1 MPNTDISEESHSR
14 SESPS
19 HARSSSEKGEVETL
33 TSLLTKL
40 NLERYIQLF
49 EKHKWDLRDA
59 LNADPTEL
67 EEALPKGPFLK
78 LTNALNKIKQQL
90 EYYDLFEP
98 QIQQL
103 HTEIEKLLNN
113 NTEFDEDTKTIIST
127 DMDQLSQLAKKSK
140 ETRLRLASNGTIA
153 TSIKL
158 LNIFNTENIV
168 VYALAFLEAMA
179 KEAMHRSAIF
189 KLDGIK
195 PILNL
200 LVNEK
205 SNNIF
210 CFSLKALR
218 RIIIHGPALIEV
230 QEASIVKKLVNII
243 QTSGQNE
250 VVAPALDVLVQLTI
264 YNDKIQ
270 EILCKSDLIDQVAG
284 FMKNA
289 KDLKIQAK
297 STALIGA
304 IVSVPNTRPEKKN
317 EWQTVIRS
325 KINIE
330 QLTQTLS
337 SDIENDNLQAASLRT
352 IDYLSMNKLVIQEEF
367 YKYGV
372 IEKIAALLHRG
383 SNVVKEASALAL
395 RGLTRNSKSTSI
407 QIQNAVRESGAMGD
421 LTNMLLSE
429 VQWLHTSALTA
440 LAEIC
445 HNNPGNQQMIIGAIS
460 MQHIA
465 QHIARNREYETQYQA
480 ITLVKNLV
488 HKERTRKQLF
498 LHNTDI
504 IFRLDDVITFIQSP
518 YVVVAAKTLK
528 KIFSSVMEKIPT
540 KLGDA

>member
-1 MPNTDISEESHSR
+1 
-14 SESPS
+14 
-19 HARSSSEKGEVETL
+19 
-33 TSLLTKL
+33 
-40 NLERYIQLF
+40 
-49 EKHKWDLRDA
+49 
-59 LNADPTEL
+59 
-67 EEALPKGPFLK
+67 
-78 LTNALNKIKQQL
+78 
-90 EYYDLFEP
+90 
-98 QIQQL
+98 
-103 HTEIEKLLNN
+103 
-113 NTEFDEDTKTIIST
+113 
-127 DMDQLSQLAKKSK
+127 
-140 ETRLRLASNGTIA
+140 
-153 TSIKL
+153 
-158 LNIFNTENIV
+158 
-168 VYALAFLEAMA
+168 
-179 KEAMHRSAIF
+179 
-189 KLDGIK
+189 
-195 PILNL
+195 
-200 LVNEK
+200 
-205 SNNIF
+205 
-210 CFSLKALR
+210 
-218 RIIIHGPALIEV
+218 
-230 QEASIVKKLVNII
+230 
-243 QTSGQNE
+243 
-250 VVAPALDVLVQLTI
+250 
-264 YNDKIQ
+264 
-270 EILCKSDLIDQVAG
+270 
-284 FMKNA
+284 
-289 KDLKIQAK
+289 
-297 STALIGA
+297 
-304 IVSVPNTRPEKKN
+304 
-317 EWQTVIRS
+317 
-325 KINIE
+325 
-330 QLTQTLS
+330 
-337 SDIENDNLQAASLRT
+337 
-352 IDYLSMNKLVIQEEF
+352 MNKLVIQEEF